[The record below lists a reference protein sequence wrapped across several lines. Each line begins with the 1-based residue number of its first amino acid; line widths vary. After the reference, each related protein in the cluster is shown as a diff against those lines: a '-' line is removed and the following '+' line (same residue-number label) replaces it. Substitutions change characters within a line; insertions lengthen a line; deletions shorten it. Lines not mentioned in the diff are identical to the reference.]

1 MGNGA
6 EAMEPRVVRINMQNI
21 FNSPRVLAGIM
32 RTVLLVVLVVG
43 IAACGSRSGSRSVA
57 PVATGATA
65 PNGIIGTEYRL
76 GPGDK
81 LKIVVFGHADVS
93 GEFVLDGSGNVALPL
108 VGQFKAGTRT
118 VTELQDALQK
128 TLNDQYIVNPR
139 VSIEVLNYRP
149 FFILGEVNKPG
160 SYPYVAGI
168 DVIQAVA
175 LGGGYTRRAKTSSVR
190 VTRDTREGR
199 IVLTLPPEA
208 PVLPGDTLEVQR
220 RLF

>member
-1 MGNGA
+1 MQKFFSFS
-6 EAMEPRVVRINMQNI
+6 RVMV
-21 FNSPRVLAGIM
+21 VAALVVTLAG
-32 RTVLLVVLVVG
+32 L
-43 IAACGSRSGSRSVA
+43 AACGSRGTTRDRAAVAETAAVNSRDIA
-57 PVATGATA
+57 
-65 PNGIIGTEYRL
+65 TEYRL

-93 GEFVLDGSGNVALPL
+93 GEFVLDSSGNVALPL
-108 VGQFKAGTRT
+108 VGQFRAGAYT

-139 VSIEVLNYRP
+139 VSIEVRNYRP

-175 LGGGYTRRAKTSSVR
+175 LGGGYTRRARTSSVK

-199 IVLTLPPEA
+199 VVLTLPPEA

>member
-1 MGNGA
+1 M
-6 EAMEPRVVRINMQNI
+6 VVKINTQNI
-21 FNSPRVLAGIM
+21 SNSSRILGAAL
-32 RTVLLVVLVVG
+32 RTVLLVGLVAGLV
-43 IAACGSRSGSRSVA
+43 ACGQRGDSRSRSAIVTSA
-57 PVATGATA
+57 A
-65 PNGIIGTEYRL
+65 PNGVVGTEYRL

-108 VGQFKAGTRT
+108 VGQYKASAQT

-199 IVLTLPPEA
+199 VVLSLPPEA